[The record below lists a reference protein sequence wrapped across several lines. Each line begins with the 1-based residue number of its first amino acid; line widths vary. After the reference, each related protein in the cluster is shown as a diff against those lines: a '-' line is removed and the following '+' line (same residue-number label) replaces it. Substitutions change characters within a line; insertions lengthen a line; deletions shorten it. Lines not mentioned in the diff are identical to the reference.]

1 MCGTRLDHGVTAV
14 GYGSENGR
22 DFWIVKNSW
31 SDGWGE
37 GGFIRMARNV
47 PSPRGKLF

>member
-22 DFWIVKNSW
+22 DSWIVKN
-31 SDGWGE
+31 
-37 GGFIRMARNV
+37 
-47 PSPRGKLF
+47 